1 MYQVLCEYERGETH
15 SIMKLTSSS
24 YEMSCLVD
32 TEMVPHLNKL
42 NWCLDTTKG
51 EVYASDSTME
61 IPKLLCI
68 SCPRVYLWKY
78 IAYLAT
84 GKVIKAWRGRRLRD
98 YRVKVDGLL
107 HGMYIVEAVA

>member
-1 MYQVLCEYERGETH
+1 MYMVMCEYEKVETH

-24 YEMSCLVD
+24 YAMSCLVD
-32 TEMVPHLNKL
+32 TEMVPQLSKL
-42 NWCLDTTKG
+42 NWCLDTSKG

-61 IPKLLCI
+61 VPKLLGI
-68 SCPRVYLWKY
+68 TCPRVYLWKY

-84 GKVIKAWRGRRLRD
+84 GKIIKAWRGRNKQD